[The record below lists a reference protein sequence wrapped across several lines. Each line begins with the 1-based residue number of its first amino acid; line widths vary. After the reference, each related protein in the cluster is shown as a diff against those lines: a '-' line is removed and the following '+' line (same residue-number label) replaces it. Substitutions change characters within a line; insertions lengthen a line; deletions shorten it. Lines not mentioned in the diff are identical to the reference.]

1 MRVSPKIEKKKIH
14 FIICIWRHALV
25 GLKETHVCQY
35 RSSIDRAPNVE
46 KILLPDRI
54 TALPKNQYSP
64 AAAAA
69 ARPQPPPPQRRRSSS
84 TKDQRKLAAESVI
97 TWHLLEPR
105 AVVGRRPLAP
115 RFALVFQ
122 TFGENVIS

>member
-97 TWHLLEPR
+97 TWHLSAPR
-105 AVVGRRPLAP
+105 AVCWTASTGTPVC
-115 RFALVFQ
+115 
-122 TFGENVIS
+122 FGFPNVW